1 MNLKRQ
7 RSFRQR
13 FFLTIMLLVLY
24 RLCSHIPLPFVDSNY
39 VKSMIGSNGSLGLL
53 NTLTGGNLGNMSIVA
68 LGITPY
74 ITATILLQL
83 LSVLV
88 PALAEM
94 QKDGAVGREKFKRI
108 TIVLS
113 IVLGF
118 LQSLFMMI
126 GYGRQ
131 GILSVYTWYSILI
144 PTVIMTASV
153 FLLSFMGQ
161 YISDYLFGNG
171 VSLILVTGI
180 LCSYLADGQT
190 LYQVLTYNR
199 SGVEKW
205 VICALACIVVFLLF
219 AFTIWLN
226 SCEKRIYVNHNNKV
240 GNGSVMKQQSVIP
253 LKLIGGSVVPVI
265 FASSI
270 LSIFAFIQTFA
281 KSDIKWLHMFN
292 TNYWLSKSEWW
303 NNFGILFYFLMII
316 GFSYYYQNLNLNER
330 EIADNLKRSGGFIIG
345 VRPGKDTEVYLRRN
359 IKCLTFLG
367 GLGLC
372 VIAFIPIALSVVI
385 GISNL
390 SFVGTSIIIVVST
403 IDEAYRSY
411 CTEQFDMIYQK
422 SSRKRKAVSKL

>member
-1 MNLKRQ
+1 
-7 RSFRQR
+7 
-13 FFLTIMLLVLY
+13 
-24 RLCSHIPLPFVDSNY
+24 
-39 VKSMIGSNGSLGLL
+39 
-53 NTLTGGNLGNMSIVA
+53 
-68 LGITPY
+68 
-74 ITATILLQL
+74 
-83 LSVLV
+83 
-88 PALAEM
+88 
-94 QKDGAVGREKFKRI
+94 
-108 TIVLS
+108 
-113 IVLGF
+113 
-118 LQSLFMMI
+118 
-126 GYGRQ
+126 
-131 GILSVYTWYSILI
+131 
-144 PTVIMTASV
+144 MTASV
-153 FLLSFMGQ
+153 FLLSFIGQ

-330 EIADNLKRSGGFIIG
+330 EIADNLKRSGGFIVG

-372 VIAFIPIALSVVI
+372 VIAFIPIVLSVVI

>member
-118 LQSLFMMI
+118 SQSLFMMI

-131 GILSVYTWYSILI
+131 GILSVIH
-144 PTVIMTASV
+144 
-153 FLLSFMGQ
+153 
-161 YISDYLFGNG
+161 
-171 VSLILVTGI
+171 GI
-180 LCSYLADGQT
+180 LY
-190 LYQVLTYNR
+190 
-199 SGVEKW
+199 
-205 VICALACIVVFLLF
+205 
-219 AFTIWLN
+219 
-226 SCEKRIYVNHNNKV
+226 
-240 GNGSVMKQQSVIP
+240 
-253 LKLIGGSVVPVI
+253 
-265 FASSI
+265 
-270 LSIFAFIQTFA
+270 
-281 KSDIKWLHMFN
+281 
-292 TNYWLSKSEWW
+292 
-303 NNFGILFYFLMII
+303 
-316 GFSYYYQNLNLNER
+316 
-330 EIADNLKRSGGFIIG
+330 
-345 VRPGKDTEVYLRRN
+345 
-359 IKCLTFLG
+359 
-367 GLGLC
+367 
-372 VIAFIPIALSVVI
+372 
-385 GISNL
+385 
-390 SFVGTSIIIVVST
+390 
-403 IDEAYRSY
+403 
-411 CTEQFDMIYQK
+411 
-422 SSRKRKAVSKL
+422 